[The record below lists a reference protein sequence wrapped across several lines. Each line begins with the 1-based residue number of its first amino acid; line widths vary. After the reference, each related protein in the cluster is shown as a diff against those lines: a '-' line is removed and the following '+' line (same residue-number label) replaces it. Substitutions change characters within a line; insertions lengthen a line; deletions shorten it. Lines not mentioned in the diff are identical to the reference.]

1 MVVGEGSSVDE
12 GWEEKK
18 GSGLVGIGIWAVVVV
33 VSVSVKEVGGG
44 FSGWL

>member
-1 MVVGEGSSVDE
+1 MDE

-18 GSGLVGIGIWAVVVV
+18 GSGPVGIGICGGGGGGGGFCKW
-33 VSVSVKEVGGG
+33 KEVGGG